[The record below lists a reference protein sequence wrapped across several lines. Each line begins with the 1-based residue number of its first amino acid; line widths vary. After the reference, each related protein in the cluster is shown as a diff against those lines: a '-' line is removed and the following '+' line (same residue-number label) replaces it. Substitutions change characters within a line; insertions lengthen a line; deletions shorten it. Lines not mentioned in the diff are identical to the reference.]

1 MLTGTRISVVGG
13 DARQLEMIRMFGEAD
28 ATVEV
33 FGFDAYASR
42 DFDQDVFQD
51 TDAIVF
57 PVAGMQGDGV
67 VETPFAARSLSLQPV
82 QLRRAKSTAVL
93 FTGIA
98 NAVMHS
104 WAAQAKLPV
113 IELLERDDVAILNA
127 IPTAE
132 GAIMLAMQHTA
143 FTVHDA
149 NCVVLGYG
157 RVGMTL
163 ARSLKGIGARV
174 YVGVRNRE
182 QYARAYESS
191 HHPFELANL
200 NQLIRQADLVFNT
213 IPAPILNADI
223 LAHVQKHALI
233 IDLASRPGG
242 TDFRYCD
249 KRGIQA
255 MLALG
260 LPGKVASDTAGRILA
275 NAIIDTLQ
283 RRNRGEV
290 LA

>member
-1 MLTGTRISVVGG
+1 
-13 DARQLEMIRMFGEAD
+13 MIRILSEAD
-28 ATVEV
+28 ATVDV
-33 FGFDAYASR
+33 YGFDSYASR
-42 DFDQDVFQD
+42 PFDADVFQD
-51 TDAIVF
+51 ADAIVL
-57 PVAGMQGDGV
+57 PVAGMQGGGEI
-67 VETPFAARSLSLQPV
+67 ETPFAERPLTLQPV
-82 QLRRAKSTAVL
+82 QLRRAKPTAVL

-98 NAVMHS
+98 NTVLQG
-104 WAAQAKLPV
+104 WAAQAKLPIV
-113 IELLERDDVAILNA
+113 ELLERDDVAILNA

-143 FTVHDA
+143 FTLHDA
-149 NCVVLGYG
+149 RCLVLGYG

-163 ARSLKGIGARV
+163 ARALNGLGARV

-182 QYARAYESS
+182 QVARAFESS
-191 HHPFELANL
+191 HHPFALT
-200 NQLIRQADLVFNT
+200 QLEHEVQRADLIFNT
-213 IPAPILNADI
+213 IPAPILNADV
-223 LAHVQKHALI
+223 LAHVQKHVFIL
-233 IDLASRPGG
+233 DLASRPGG

-275 NAIIDTLQ
+275 RAIVDELQ
-283 RRNRGEV
+283 RRNRKEG